1 MWSKLGSQIGSG
13 LLVAGQWTAATTKV
27 AVDGTSRYVKG
38 AGIEITYRG
47 NLQAAIECGD
57 VAELKEAIRIARSE
71 CVRPQGMRKSSL
83 DHVQSCVQL
92 YRYGTTRW
100 SAAVFNTQPS
110 HHPLPPP
117 SPPPLPG
124 T

>member
-13 LLVAGQWTAATTKV
+13 LVVAGQWTAATTKV

-57 VAELKEAIRIARSE
+57 VAELKEAVDA
-71 CVRPQGMRKSSL
+71 CRKRCAGDSSVHAAA
-83 DHVQSCVQL
+83 DGVQVA
-92 YRYGTTRW
+92 T
-100 SAAVFNTQPS
+100 AAAGEDAG
-110 HHPLPPP
+110 H
-117 SPPPLPG
+117 G
-124 T
+124 